1 MRYVIKPLQWIYC
14 IYALL
19 VFIALMLVVFPFVI
33 VASFFGYIRGGNF
46 IYHLCYIWA
55 DGSLAFFGIVH
66 KKVYEAP
73 YDISKQ
79 YVYVANHS
87 SYLDIP
93 QVMKAIRKPF
103 RILGKIEMIR
113 IPMFGYIYKRAVV
126 VVDRSSS
133 ERRSRSVRR
142 LKAVLRKGVSIFI
155 FPEGTFN
162 MNENVPLKE
171 FYNGAFRLAIEMQT
185 PIKPLL
191 FPDNLKRMHFKSI
204 FSLTPGRMRTIY
216 LEEVPVEG
224 LTLSDVPALKQR
236 VYELMERKL
245 REYRVGSR
253 ET

>member
-1 MRYVIKPLQWIYC
+1 MS
-14 IYALL
+14 
-19 VFIALMLVVFPFVI
+19 IAL
-33 VASFFGYIRGGNF
+33 
-46 IYHLCYIWA
+46 
-55 DGSLAFFGIVH
+55 FGIIH
-66 KKVYEAP
+66 QKIYEVP
-73 YDISKQ
+73 YDPLKQ

-103 RILGKIEMIR
+103 RILGKIEMTR
-113 IPMFGYIYKRAVV
+113 IPVFGFIYKKAVV

-142 LKAVLRKGVSIFI
+142 LKAVLRTGISIFI

-162 MNENVPLKE
+162 TKENIPLKD

-191 FPDNLKRMHFKSI
+191 FPDNLKRLNFKSI
-204 FSLTPGRMRTIY
+204 FSLTPGRMRTVY
-216 LEEVPVEG
+216 LEEVPVDG
-224 LTLSDVPALKQR
+224 LTLADMPALKQM

-245 REYRVGSR
+245 REYRVGSQ
-253 ET
+253 ES